1 MRPELPSGTVT
12 FLFTDIVG
20 STRLLRSLG
29 PDAYAEAL
37 AEHRRVLRAAF
48 AEHDGVEVDTQGDA
62 FFVAFPTAPGAVAAA
77 CAGQEALEPGPIR
90 VRMGLH
96 TGTPTLVSE
105 GYVGVDVHR
114 GARVAALAHGG
125 QVLLTE
131 ATATLVDGV
140 ALSDLG
146 RHRLKDFDGPAH
158 LLQLGTDRHPPL
170 RTPGAVLLPTPA
182 TRFLGREHE
191 LYDAASLV
199 LTQAPAI
206 LTILGP
212 GGTGKTRFAIELS
225 RLLAEDA
232 DGGTVF
238 VPLAALRDPALVL
251 AAIADAL
258 GADDAS
264 ADGIA
269 SRVGERRTH
278 LLLDNV
284 EQLLPAV
291 AAEVAS
297 LVARTS
303 FIRLLVTS
311 REALNVAAETR
322 FDLPP
327 LVLEEAVSFFVERAQ
342 RVNAAVEP
350 TQDVTMLC
358 ERLDRLPLALELA
371 AARTRLLQPQAI
383 LARIEHR
390 LDLPAQRDADPRH
403 ATLRATIAWSH
414 DLLSPDERDLF
425 ASFAIF
431 RGSCTL
437 DAAEE
442 VCGADLDTL
451 ASLIDKSLV
460 RRRADA
466 SGSDRYWMLETIREF
481 AAARLD
487 ELPDETRAA
496 LRLGHARRMLVV
508 ARSASLQGEFEPT
521 APRPEILRPEI
532 DDVRAALDWAIGA
545 EPILAAE
552 LTVALGMHW
561 TTQAIEEGLA
571 RTQALLALD
580 DVLPPGLRAE
590 LLTIDGGLTIISEND
605 QAAGE
610 PSYYAAIDLY
620 RGLEDTRGEARLL
633 SRLAVHAGT
642 RGEREEAHNLF
653 DRARRL
659 TEGLDVPA
667 LEAQRL
673 GTLGRLAE
681 TDGDLERAFALYAES
696 AEVATACGFMLWATW
711 SRTDLAAVALRLEWF
726 DVAASEARTTLATAW
741 EHGDRR
747 STCWCLILLARVA
760 LARGEN
766 ERAGRLWGASSAEI
780 EETGILAGD
789 YELPLVTKVLRS
801 ADDPAFDEGVE
812 IGRAS
817 SLEDAVAV
825 GLDSGDRGDGSAPI
839 QTEP

>member
-1 MRPELPSGTVT
+1 MRAELPSGTVT
-12 FLFTDIVG
+12 FLFTDIEG
-20 STRLLRSLG
+20 STRLLHALG

-48 AEHDGVEVDTQGDA
+48 AAHDGVEVDTQGDA
-62 FFVAFPTAPGAVAAA
+62 LFVAFPTAPGAVAAA
-77 CAGQEALEPGPIR
+77 AAGQEALEAGPIR

-96 TGTPTLVSE
+96 TGTPTLASD

-131 ATATLVDGV
+131 ATATLLDGV
-140 ALSDLG
+140 ALTDLG
-146 RHRLKDFDGPAH
+146 RHRLKDFDGPAQ
-158 LLQLGTDRHPPL
+158 LRQLGTDRHPPL
-170 RTPGAVLLPTPA
+170 RTPGTVLLPTPA
-182 TRFLGREHE
+182 TPFLGRERE
-191 LYDAASLV
+191 LYDAVSLV
-199 LTQAPAI
+199 LIEAPPV

-212 GGTGKTRFAIELS
+212 GGTGKTRFSIELS

-251 AAIADAL
+251 PAIADAL

-264 ADGIA
+264 PAGIA
-269 SRVGERRTH
+269 ARVGERRTH
-278 LLLDNV
+278 LLLDNI

-291 AAEVAS
+291 AAELAS
-297 LVARTS
+297 LVVRAPS
-303 FIRLLVTS
+303 LRLLVTS
-311 REALNVAAETR
+311 REALNIAAETR

-327 LVLEEAVSFFVERAQ
+327 LVLEEAVAFFVERAQ
-342 RVNAAVEP
+342 RVNPAVERS
-350 TQDVTMLC
+350 QDVTTLC

-371 AARTRLLQPQAI
+371 AARTRLLQPRAI
-383 LARIEHR
+383 LERLEDR

-414 DLLSPDERDLF
+414 DLLSPDEQALF

-431 RGSCTL
+431 HGGSTL

-442 VCGADLDTL
+442 VCGADLETL

-487 ELPDETRAA
+487 DLPDEPRAA
-496 LRLGHARRMLVV
+496 LRLRHARRMLAV
-508 ARSASLQGEFEPT
+508 ARSASLQGRLEPT
-521 APRPEILRPEI
+521 TPRPEILRPEI

-545 EPILAAE
+545 EPVLAAE
-552 LTVALGMHW
+552 LVVALEMHW
-561 TTQAIEEGLA
+561 VTQAFEEGVA
-571 RTQALLALD
+571 RARALLALD
-580 DVLPPGLRAE
+580 DVLSPRLRAE
-590 LLTIDGGLTIISEND
+590 LLTIDGGLTIISERS

-610 PSYYAAIDLY
+610 PSYHAAIALY
-620 RGLEDTRGEARLL
+620 RELADARGEAKVLT
-633 SRLAVHAGT
+633 RLAVHAGA
-642 RGEREEAHNLF
+642 RGERDEARTLLE
-653 DRARRL
+653 RVRTL
-659 TEGLDVPA
+659 TEGLDLPV

-673 GTLGRLAE
+673 ATLAMLAQA
-681 TDGDLERAFALYAES
+681 DGDLERALSLYADS
-696 AEVATACGFMLWATW
+696 ADVATACGFTLWETW
-711 SRTDLAAVALRLEWF
+711 SRTDLAEVALQLERF
-726 DVAASEARTTLATAW
+726 EVAASEARTALAKAW

-747 STCWCLILLARVA
+747 TTCWCLILLARAA

-766 ERAGRLWGASSAEI
+766 VLAGRLWGATAAEI
-780 EETGILAGD
+780 EETGVLDGD
-789 YELPLVTKVLRS
+789 DDLPRLTEALRS
-801 ADDPAFDEGVE
+801 TDDPDFEEGVE
-812 IGRAS
+812 IGRTT
-817 SLEDAVAV
+817 SLEHAVTI
-825 GLDSGDRGDGSAPI
+825 GLDR